1 MDKLALI
8 YSMTGY
14 AAVTREVPHGSL
26 NLELRSVNNRY
37 LDIQFRLPDEFRS
50 LESAMRELLT
60 ARLSRGKVDF
70 RLGFSRLAGTEDLQQ
85 LNPEL
90 LQKLLELNN
99 TVRAALPD
107 ARSLGVADILRWP
120 GMLGVDTLPAE
131 DLREPCM
138 ELLRIALDEFAAARA
153 REGEKLRAVLLE
165 RLGRMRQLMTAVTP
179 RIPALLAA
187 FQEKLTLRLREA
199 MVNCDDD
206 RIRQELALFAGKID
220 VDEELSRLQTHLDEV
235 ERILVKGG
243 AVGKRLDFLMQE
255 LNREANTLGSKSA
268 DAEVSKVAME
278 LKVLIEQ
285 MREQVQNLE

>member
-14 AAVTREVPHGSL
+14 AVVTREVPSGTL
-26 NLELRSVNNRY
+26 NLEMRSVNNRY

-50 LESAMRELLT
+50 LESVMREALT
-60 ARLSRGKVDF
+60 ARLSRGKVEL
-70 RLGFSRLAGTEDLQQ
+70 RLGFSRLAGVDVLQQ
-85 LNPEL
+85 LNGEL
-90 LQKLLELNN
+90 MQRLLELNN
-99 TVRAALPD
+99 TVKAALPD
-107 ARSLGVADILRWP
+107 TRSLGVADILRWP

-131 DLREPCM
+131 DLREPCL
-138 ELLRIALDEFAAARA
+138 ELMHAAIGDFVAARA
-153 REGEKLRAVLLE
+153 REGEKLKDLLLD
-165 RLGRMRQLMTAVTP
+165 RLSTMRQLTIEVAP
-179 RIPALLAA
+179 RIPISLIA

-220 VDEELSRLQTHLDEV
+220 VDEELSRLQTHMDEV
-235 ERILVKGG
+235 ERILMGG
-243 AVGKRLDFLMQE
+243 GPVGKRLDFLMQE

-268 DAEVSKVAME
+268 DVEVSKVAME